1 MTDYDYWQ
9 KQGVTPLYPEVDLE
23 EPEQRRLAGRI
34 LIIGGNKNAFFT
46 VANAMSVANRI
57 GAGEVRVLMPDS
69 VKGQVPSTPEVY
81 FAPAEKGSGGFGKD
95 ALPEILIQA
104 DWADAVVLIGDVGKN
119 AETTVMLAEFLRTMT
134 KPVFITRDA
143 VDAVIPEVADWSML
157 REAET
162 FMLLTMSQLQKMM
175 RIMYYP
181 KIITLSMP
189 TNQLVET
196 LHKFTISYG
205 MTIATYHNE
214 QIIVAEQGNVIT
226 QPITNTGWTQ
236 LTLWDG
242 ALAVRAALARQWN
255 LTIETYKCFAS
266 ALLRRDVEQN

>member
-104 DWADAVVLIGDVGKN
+104 DWADAVVLIGDVGGDFYVIDYVAIAKDDADYVLSKN
-119 AETTVMLAEFLRTMT
+119 NYL
-134 KPVFITRDA
+134 
-143 VDAVIPEVADWSML
+143 VDAD
-157 REAET
+157 
-162 FMLLTMSQLQKMM
+162 K
-175 RIMYYP
+175 
-181 KIITLSMP
+181 
-189 TNQLVET
+189 
-196 LHKFTISYG
+196 
-205 MTIATYHNE
+205 
-214 QIIVAEQGNVIT
+214 
-226 QPITNTGWTQ
+226 PIG
-236 LTLWDG
+236 
-242 ALAVRAALARQWN
+242 
-255 LTIETYKCFAS
+255 
-266 ALLRRDVEQN
+266 